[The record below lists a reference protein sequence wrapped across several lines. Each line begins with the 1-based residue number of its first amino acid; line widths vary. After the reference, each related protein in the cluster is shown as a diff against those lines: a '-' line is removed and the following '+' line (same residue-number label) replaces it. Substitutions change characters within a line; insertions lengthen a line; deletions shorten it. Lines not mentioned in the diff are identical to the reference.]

1 MIIIFFFFLFGF
13 PQQDKPVIN
22 KTASSQDVPVW
33 KGTTANLSCV
43 ADGNPAPRY
52 TWTNSSGLVAS
63 SEESGI
69 LQVTP
74 LDPNGFGPYTCT
86 VENNKGKDSYDIRL
100 VKVGMSNWELNQEFC
115 NIQGKDN
122 FCLPFVQIN
131 LRAQLSE
138 GLIMLSNGWII
149 IYWIKSQQ
157 NFLCC
162 ILQWITICLM
172 EDSSIGYHHSAFEQ
186 LGPGE
191 GETLSLRYQ
200 GNEQNSLSKTQ
211 IYFICQCR
219 FLNLLLCVCNLT
231 CIH

>member
-100 VKVGMSNWELNQEFC
+100 VKVGMSN
-115 NIQGKDN
+115 
-122 FCLPFVQIN
+122 
-131 LRAQLSE
+131 
-138 GLIMLSNGWII
+138 
-149 IYWIKSQQ
+149 
-157 NFLCC
+157 
-162 ILQWITICLM
+162 
-172 EDSSIGYHHSAFEQ
+172 
-186 LGPGE
+186 
-191 GETLSLRYQ
+191 
-200 GNEQNSLSKTQ
+200 
-211 IYFICQCR
+211 
-219 FLNLLLCVCNLT
+219 
-231 CIH
+231 